1 MNQKIFNENKPIPFE
16 ILEKCSKKKNAI
28 CKIIDKGT
36 GFLCKLNFKDINKS
50 IIGLLTNHH
59 VLNENEIQI
68 GSKIEVEHE
77 EKKKRLTLQ

>member
-28 CKIIDKGT
+28 CKIT
-36 GFLCKLNFKDINKS
+36 EKLINFKDINKS
-50 IIGLLTNHH
+50 IIGLLTNYHI
-59 VLNENEIQI
+59 LNENEIQI

-77 EKKKRLTLQ
+77 EKKLTLQ